1 MIQEGH
7 IQTLGGNVFYKIHQA
22 QNNTSQPPLVIIHGG
37 PGIPHQYLSNLS
49 ALSQD
54 RPVIFYDQLG
64 CGKSA
69 IKNHDKSLWCGNL
82 ALPRFVTELE
92 DLINFL
98 SQKLSVQQFD
108 LLGHSW
114 GGSLAIE
121 YALAHPEKIRKLILA
136 SPLISTPLWIE
147 NAKKLINTLPEEAQQ
162 AIQTHEL
169 AGTTDS
175 PEYQAA
181 KNLFDTQY
189 LCRITPFPEL
199 LMSSCSQFNF
209 DVYQNMWGPSEFTVT
224 GNLKNFDRW
233 SDLSKINLPT
243 LITCGR
249 FDEAS
254 PELLTQA
261 QKLIKNS
268 ELTIFENSAHM
279 PHLEEPENYLKAIQ
293 DFLNL

>member
-7 IQTLGGNVFYKIHQA
+7 VPTLGGDVFYKIHQA
-22 QNNTSQPPLVIIHGG
+22 KNNTNQPPLVIIHGG

-54 RPVIFYDQLG
+54 RAVIFYDQLG

-69 IKNHDKSLWCGNL
+69 IKNSDKSLWV
-82 ALPRFVTELE
+82 LPRFIKELE

-98 SQKLSVQQFD
+98 SHELSAQQFD

-147 NAKKLINTLPEEAQQ
+147 NAKKLIKTLPTEAQE

-169 AGTTDS
+169 AGTTNS

-181 KNLFDTQY
+181 KNQFDTKY

-199 LMSSCSQFNF
+199 LLASCSQFNF
-209 DVYQNMWGPSEFTVT
+209 DVYQTMWGPSEFTVT
-224 GNLKNFDRW
+224 GNLKNFDHW

-268 ELTIFENSAHM
+268 KLGIFENSAHM
-279 PHLEEPENYLKAIQ
+279 PHLEEPEKYLKAIQ
-293 DFLNL
+293 EFLNH

>member
-1 MIQEGH
+1 MIQEGP
-7 IQTLGGNVFYKIHQA
+7 IQTLGGNVSYKIHQA
-22 QNNTSQPPLVIIHGG
+22 KNNTNQPPLVIIHGG

-49 ALSQD
+49 ELNQN
-54 RPVIFYDQLG
+54 RTVIFYDQLG

-69 IKNHDKSLWCGNL
+69 MKTSDQSLWV
-82 ALPRFVTELE
+82 LPRFITELE
-92 DLINFL
+92 DLIKAL
-98 SQKLSVQQFD
+98 SQKLSIQRFD

-136 SPLISTPLWIE
+136 SPLISTPLWIK
-147 NAKKLINTLPEEAQQ
+147 NAKKLLKTLPVKAQE

-181 KNLFDTQY
+181 KNQFDMQY

-199 LMSSCSQFNF
+199 LMASCSEFNF
-209 DVYQNMWGPSEFTVT
+209 EVYQTMWGPSEFTVT
-224 GNLKNFDRW
+224 GNLKTFDRW

-254 PELLTQA
+254 PYLLTQA

-268 ELTIFENSAHM
+268 KLAIFENSAHM
-279 PHLEEPENYLKAIQ
+279 PHLEEPENYLKALQ
-293 DFLNL
+293 DFLNH